1 MTRRKIE
8 LLSPARDLQCGKSAI
23 DHGAD
28 AVYIGG
34 PSFGARSAA
43 GNSLADIGQLVRY
56 AHRYFAR
63 VYVALNTLL
72 RDDELDAAVEQI
84 HQLYNLGVDALII
97 QDMGLLECDLPPIAL
112 HASTQCNNRTP
123 EKVDFLQKV
132 GFEQVVLARE
142 LSLETIRDIH
152 RKTDV
157 ALECFIHGALCVSY
171 SGQCY
176 ISEVMCGRSG
186 NRGECAQFCRHKY
199 QLKDARGSLLA
210 DEYLLSLKDLNLS
223 SSIEALLDAGVSS
236 LKIEGRLKGEQYVK
250 NVTAYYRQKIDEI
263 CARRPEFIPAS
274 SGSCLFS
281 FQPDPE
287 RSFNRSHGEYY
298 LRSQRAKTGATKTP
312 KSVGQFIGR
321 VTGVGKRS
329 FQVEGGELLHNG
341 DGCCCLKD
349 GGDLLGFQVN
359 RVEGNTVHLARAVPL
374 KVGMKLYRNVD
385 QLFNK
390 GLDHS
395 AACRRIG
402 VNLKLVDLGDE
413 LCLTICDE
421 DGVKSE
427 THQKIERSRAQK
439 EGIAEQTARRQLLK
453 AGETIFRV
461 DQLEVELAPDLFVA
475 AASFNGLR
483 RQAFETH
490 VEKRLVSYGREG
502 LPPVPNNIPWLA
514 DKVTAYDNIANRKAK
529 AFYRRHGV
537 ELFHETETEVAAL
550 MHCKYCVRNQYG
562 ICTGRGDRN
571 AEPLFINDKTGG
583 YTLIFDCNKCEMR
596 VLKGRKESLL

>member
-43 GNSLADIGQLVRY
+43 GNSLADIEQLVRY

-72 RDDELDAAVEQI
+72 ADDELDVAVAQI
-84 HQLYNLGVDALII
+84 YQLYDLGVDALII

-112 HASTQCNNRTP
+112 HASTQCNNRSP
-123 EKVDFLQKV
+123 EKVDFLQGV

-142 LSLETIRDIH
+142 LSLTAIRDIH

-176 ISEVMCGRSG
+176 ISEVICGRSG
-186 NRGECAQFCRHKY
+186 NRGECAQFCRHRY
-199 QLKDARGSLLA
+199 QLKDGRGKLLA
-210 DEYLLSLKDLNLS
+210 DEYVLSLKDLNLS
-223 SSIEALLDAGVSS
+223 SSVEDLLDAGVSS

-250 NVTAYYRQKIDEI
+250 NVTAHYRQQIDEI
-263 CARRPEFIPAS
+263 CARRPEFVPAS
-274 SGSCLFS
+274 SGSCSFS
-281 FQPDPE
+281 FQADPE
-287 RSFNRSHGEYY
+287 RSFNRGHGEYY
-298 LRSQRAKTGATKTP
+298 LRGQRAKTGATKTP

-321 VTGVGKRS
+321 ITGVGKRT
-329 FQVEGGELLHNG
+329 FQVERGELLHNG
-341 DGCCCLKD
+341 DGCCCLKV

-374 KVGMKLYRNVD
+374 KVGMELYRNLD
-385 QLFNK
+385 PLFNK
-390 GLDHS
+390 GLDQS
-395 AACRRIG
+395 GICRRIG
-402 VNLKLVDLGDE
+402 VQLKLVDLGEE
-413 LCLTICDE
+413 LCLSICDE

-427 THQKIERSRAQK
+427 TRQKIERLRAQK
-439 EGIAEQTARRQLLK
+439 EGIGEQTARRQLLK
-453 AGETIFRV
+453 VGETIFKV
-461 DQLEVELAPDLFVA
+461 NQLEVELASNLFVTA
-475 AASFNGLR
+475 AVFNGLR

-490 VEKRLVSYGREG
+490 IKQRLLSYKRED
-502 LPPVPNNIPWLA
+502 LPLVPNNIPWLT
-514 DKVTAYDNIANRKAK
+514 DKVTVYDNITNKKAR
-529 AFYRRHGV
+529 AFYQRHGV
-537 ELFHETETEVAAL
+537 HSFSQTGTEITTL

-562 ICTGRGDRN
+562 LCSGQGEKS
-571 AEPLFINDKTGG
+571 AEPLFINDKTEA
-583 YTLIFDCNKCEMR
+583 YTLIFDCKKCEMK
-596 VLKGRKESLL
+596 VLRGRQDT